1 MNRQLKLSLL
11 ISMSFLSANSW
22 ISLAVSAPKIPSEV
36 TEKAVTNIDFQLDE
50 QNLQQFAV
58 VLQAKEIKNAIAA
71 NLKEWSYP
79 LNAAEGL
86 FSHRLV
92 AGVGLMKYGSTP
104 AGFSFSSGNSDPRS
118 PDFQKADV
126 LPITCRLSRTDR
138 PDASFELS
146 GSFSAPKASEKTSA
160 NMTHELTDRLSTLC
174 YDLLDKLP
182 RKSLPKES
190 GSPSQTL
197 IKPNWIP
204 NIRVEVQE
212 KPVPA
217 VNSTNIS
224 EPSVTVEEETQKSLI
239 IHNQG
244 NPLIITI
251 GHERK

>member
-1 MNRQLKLSLL
+1 MNRFQMLSRL
-11 ISMSFLSANSW
+11 IFVSFLSLYFWQTNAAAAAK
-22 ISLAVSAPKIPSEV
+22 LPAELTEPPV
-36 TEKAVTNIDFQLDE
+36 TAIDLQLNE
-50 QNLQQFAV
+50 QNLQQFSV
-58 VLQAKEIKNAIAA
+58 VLEATAIRQAIAS

-79 LNAAEGL
+79 INPADARY
-86 FSHRLV
+86 SHTLS
-92 AGVGLMKYGSTP
+92 ASIGVMKHGSTP

-118 PDFQKADV
+118 PDFQQADV
-126 LPITCRLSRTDR
+126 VPITCRLSRSDR
-138 PDASFELS
+138 SEVFFELN
-146 GSFSAPKASEKTSA
+146 GSFSAPKAADKTIA
-160 NMTHELTDRLSTLC
+160 NMNHELTDRISTLC

-190 GSPSQTL
+190 GSPSSNL

-212 KPVPA
+212 KPVPTINN
-217 VNSTNIS
+217 NSVS

>member
-1 MNRQLKLSLL
+1 MNRLSKLSLL
-11 ISMSFLSANSW
+11 ISISFLSANSW
-22 ISLAVSAPKIPSEV
+22 VSQAISAPKIPSEV
-36 TEKAVTNIDFQLDE
+36 TEKAVTSIDLQLDE

-58 VLQAKEIKNAIAA
+58 VLQATEIKNAIAS
-71 NLKEWSYP
+71 NLKEWSFP
-79 LNAAEGL
+79 LDTKEGL

-92 AGVGLMKYGSTP
+92 ASVGVMKFGSTP

-126 LPITCRLSRTDR
+126 VPISCRLSRTDR
-138 PDASFELS
+138 PEASFELNA
-146 GSFSAPKASEKTSA
+146 SFSAPKASEKTSA
-160 NMTHELTDRLSTLC
+160 NMSHELTDRLSTLC

-182 RKSLPKES
+182 RKALPKAS
-190 GSPSQTL
+190 GTPSQTQ

-217 VNSTNIS
+217 VNTPTVSD
-224 EPSVTVEEETQKSLI
+224 PSVTVEEETQKTLI

-244 NPLIITI
+244 NPLTITI